1 MHLIMKIIK
10 VHVQALVLQLDW
22 TVIYLSR
29 HLLQIWIV
37 YNIKKILKRQ
47 QITGINLWRYGKVFS
62 ITYTRSVLYIIFGF
76 FPTLLPSLNDIAHWL
91 FHSLVWFALWCKIKT
106 FFAITMLSQI
116 PRGTIGIDLLSYTRL
131 MTRICQTFDW
141 AYNFMEGMGYYT

>member
-37 YNIKKILKRQ
+37 YHIKKILKRQ
-47 QITGINLWRYGKVFS
+47 QITGINLWHYGKVFN
-62 ITYTRSVLYIIFGF
+62 ITYNIIFGF
-76 FPTLLPSLNDIAHWL
+76 FPTLLPSMNNIAHWL

-116 PRGTIGIDLLSYTRL
+116 PRGTIEINLLSYTIM
-131 MTRICQTFDW
+131 MTRKYQTFEW
-141 AYNFMEGMGYYT
+141 TYNFMEGMGYYT